1 MSRYTKLP
9 YKPERHQRDVF
20 RRGSG
25 SIVIIYPD
33 VAEPDRV
40 NKEWLKEHRDNLPR
54 GTIVK
59 DGDVTYVIT

>member
-1 MSRYTKLP
+1 MSHHTKLP
-9 YKPERHQRDVF
+9 YSPERHARDVF

-33 VAEPDRV
+33 VAEPDHVSR
-40 NKEWLKEHRDNLPR
+40 EWLKEHRDNLPR

-59 DGDVTYVIT
+59 DSDVKYTIT